1 MKGASGRR
9 RGMWVR
15 PRIGR
20 RWGITAGA
28 SAVLLGV
35 AAVGAPVVLADE
47 APQRALQAVTVD
59 LGTDGGVTRLTSAL
73 VSRDE
78 DGDATTT
85 KTRGLDPAQHAGD
98 LPVLITT
105 SWRHDGRVGT
115 DLADLEGVSGRVEIN
130 LTVQNTTV
138 RPERFQYD
146 AAGVARDSYELV
158 TTPLTVV
165 ASATMPE
172 ESAATL
178 VRSQPGATEPGT
190 TNGVVSAGEGGT
202 TVQWAS
208 LLAPPRL
215 SPSTTFTL
223 VQDATDFELPELSL
237 AVQPGLATDTS
248 VARLVGDAFGGTA
261 AMVGSENNTIGLIAD
276 VNATLAQVTD
286 SLLSVQQTLSVNA
299 GQVGAAATE
308 ALTRTASDVD
318 AAAAAVLADLEALD
332 ASVAGTVRSTNGQAT
347 GALSTAV
354 QSVKDYFGTPTR
366 EAPPSPVSCGGS
378 GTDSE
383 VAGTLLGQLAT
394 VSNQLRE
401 LASASGDC
409 VGDLRTT
416 LREAIGDAGS
426 CTPGGE
432 ALVCRLVG
440 AGSEL
445 VELADELQTQG
456 SAVAGTLDLAAIET
470 VGGLIDDLVTSVS
483 ELQTAGRALA
493 TLPRPGDAAGDLLTG
508 LGALDDGIEDA
519 SLAVDAIDA
528 GGVRD
533 QLVAID
539 DLAAERLTE
548 LQGTGSITAQ
558 LEALAASI
566 CAVDAATNP
575 ATSADYDEMRR
586 SVDGQTCAGLAAPD
600 VPGTPDPL
608 VDRVAEEAAAW
619 SEVTAATTA
628 ARSGLDGLQPALTDL
643 KGQLGALLSG
653 PLASLSSLANGPI
666 SDRLLETALGEML
679 GELEAL
685 YDAPL
690 PQAPDEE
697 GYTCE
702 NPEPVV
708 TEPTLNAVATH
719 FAQVECTQ
727 VTVAAAI
734 RSLIEDASS
743 KVDAAGAEEVRDA
756 ADDAAAAGQDAD
768 SSLEGLSGDLA
779 GQLGASAT
787 QQLEQGKAVVE
798 EQTARLD
805 AVQAAA
811 EQDLDEAAQSS
822 IGRLAEQISAANQSQ
837 SAASAA
843 LQAQLQ
849 KVLLDLGSAAQG
861 RGLLGVI
868 QNSAGQTGV
877 RTEQVQETSQ
887 SAASFRGV
895 RMAELAD
902 AQLESQQLARSL
914 QAAQGFGPFG
924 IDLPRG
930 STSSTVFV
938 FRLGA
943 EG

>member
-1 MKGASGRR
+1 M
-9 RGMWVR
+9 
-15 PRIGR
+15 
-20 RWGITAGA
+20 
-28 SAVLLGV
+28 
-35 AAVGAPVVLADE
+35 AAVGAPVVLAEE
-47 APQRALQAVTVD
+47 APQRALQAVTVE
-59 LGTDGGVTRLTSAL
+59 LGTDGGVTTLTSAL

-78 DGDATTT
+78 DGDETTT
-85 KTRGLDPAQHAGD
+85 KTRKLDPAQHAGD

-146 AAGVARDSYELV
+146 AAGVARESYELV

-165 ASATMPE
+165 ASATMPAD
-172 ESAATL
+172 SAATL

-190 TNGVVSAGEGGT
+190 TNGVVSAGEDAT

-248 VARLVGDAFGGTA
+248 VARLVGDAFGGKA
-261 AMVGSENNTIGLIAD
+261 AMIGSENNTIGLIAN

-286 SLLSVQQTLSVNA
+286 SLLSVQQTLTVNA
-299 GQVGAAATE
+299 GQVGAAATD
-308 ALTRTASDVD
+308 ALNRTASDVD
-318 AAAAAVLADLEALD
+318 AAAAAVIADLRALD
-332 ASVAGTVRSTNGQAT
+332 DSVAGTVRSTNGQAT
-347 GALSTAV
+347 GALATAV
-354 QSVKDYFGTPTR
+354 QSVKDYFGTPSR
-366 EAPPSPVSCGGS
+366 EATPTPVSCGGT
-378 GTDSE
+378 GTDTE
-383 VAGTLLGQLAT
+383 VAGTLLGQLDT
-394 VSNQLRE
+394 VSKQLRE
-401 LASASGDC
+401 MASASGDC
-409 VGDLRTT
+409 VEDLRTT
-416 LREAIGDAGS
+416 LRDAIGDAGS
-426 CTPGGE
+426 CPPGGE

-445 VELADELQTQG
+445 VRLAGEVQSKG
-456 SAVAGTLDLAAIET
+456 SQVAGALDLDA
-470 VGGLIDDLVTSVS
+470 IDDVDAMIAALVVQVG
-483 ELQTAGRALA
+483 ELKTAGDALQGLL
-493 TLPRPGDAAGDLLTG
+493 TPGSTVTDLLTG
-508 LGALDDGIEDA
+508 IGTLEDGIEAATDA
-519 SLAVDAIDA
+519 VDDVAAADVENQLDAIDVLA
-528 GGVRD
+528 G
-533 QLVAID
+533 
-539 DLAAERLTE
+539 ERLTE

-566 CAVDAATNP
+566 CAVDAATDP
-575 ATSADYDEMRR
+575 ATSPEYDAMRR
-586 SVDGQTCAGLAAPD
+586 SVDGKDCAGEPLPLPL
-600 VPGTPDPL
+600 PGTPDPL
-608 VDRVAEEAAAW
+608 VERVAEEAAAW
-619 SEVTAATTA
+619 ADVTAATTA
-628 ARSGLDGLQPALTDL
+628 ARTGLDGMQPALTGL
-643 KGQLGALLSG
+643 KGQLAGLISG
-653 PLASLSSLANGPI
+653 PLAGLTGLVNGPV
-666 SDRLLETALGEML
+666 SDTRLQDGVTDLLADI
-679 GELEAL
+679 GELYTPPASSS
-685 YDAPL
+685 
-690 PQAPDEE
+690 
-697 GYTCE
+697 YTCAS
-702 NPEPVV
+702 PPPVV
-708 TEPTLNAVATH
+708 TSPPLNAVTTH
-719 FAQVECTQ
+719 FAKVQCNQTA
-727 VTVAAAI
+727 VAANL
-734 RSLIEDASS
+734 RKLIDEASAG
-743 KVDAAGAEEVRDA
+743 VNAAGAEEVQDA
-756 ADDAAAAGQDAD
+756 AEDAAAAGQDAD
-768 SSLEGLSGDLA
+768 SSLEGLSDDLS
-779 GQLGASAT
+779 GQLDASAA
-787 QQLEQGKAVVE
+787 QQLEQGRAVVK

-811 EQDLDEAAQSS
+811 EQDLGEAAQSS
-822 IGRLAEQISAANQSQ
+822 IGRLAEQIAAANTSQ
-837 SAASAA
+837 SAAAAA

-895 RMAELAD
+895 RVAELAD

-924 IDLPRG
+924 VDLPRG